1 VPGSTLFCFIMK
13 KLRWQLLVVL
23 LALAAITFL
32 LLNQQAPILPGV
44 IDQPNQPAT
53 GGTYTEGLI
62 GSFGRLNPLL
72 DYYNPADQAVDR
84 LIYSGLIRFDDQGVP
99 QGDLADSWG
108 ISQDGKVYNFSL
120 RPDAIWQDGQP
131 LTSDDIVFTIGL
143 MKDDKSP
150 LPSDIR
156 DFWKQVEVKALDEKT
171 LQFRLPEAFAPFM
184 DYLAFGVL
192 PKHKLANLTSGQIVD
207 APFNMQPV
215 GSGPFQFDHLTVQNG
230 QIQGVVLKRFDKYY
244 GKKAFIDGATFRY
257 YPDSAAALNAYDQ
270 KEVLGVSQ
278 ITTDVL
284 EKAMKDANLNLYT
297 GRLPR
302 LALVYLNLGNDS
314 LPFFQDASIR
324 RALLM
329 GVNRQWIA
337 NRILG
342 GQAIVADGPVFPGTW
357 AYYDGIEHLDY
368 DPDAAIGILKNA
380 GYTIPA
386 QGGNVRTKEGT
397 TFKFE
402 MVYPDQG
409 AFPDIA
415 KEIQQNWKD
424 LGVDVTLKGV
434 AYSDLVKNYLQPR
447 TYDAALVDLNFSR
460 SPDPDPYPFWHQT
473 QITGGQ
479 NYAKWDDRQASEYL
493 EQARITT
500 DLGERAKRYRNFQVR
515 FTSEMPALPLYYP
528 VYTYGVDAQV
538 KGVRMGPLFE
548 ASDRFST
555 ITSWFFEE
563 QRATQP
569 PAATATP

>member
-1 VPGSTLFCFIMK
+1 MK

-44 IDQPNQPAT
+44 VDQPNQPAT

-72 DYYNPADQAVDR
+72 DTYNPADQAVDR
-84 LIYSGLIRFDDQGVP
+84 LVYSGLIRFDDQGVP

-120 RPDAIWQDGQP
+120 RPDAVWQDGQP

-150 LPSDIR
+150 LPADIR
-156 DFWKQVEVKALDEKT
+156 DFWKQVEVKALDGKT

-192 PKHKLANLTSGQIVD
+192 PKHKLASLTNEQIMD

-215 GSGPFQFDHLTVQNG
+215 GSGPFQFDRLIVQNG

-244 GKKAFIDGATFRY
+244 DKKAFIDGVTFRY

-284 EKAMKDANLNLYT
+284 DKAMKEANLNLYT

-329 GVNRQWIA
+329 GINRQWIV

-368 DPDAAIGILKNA
+368 DPDAAIAILKKA
-380 GYTIPA
+380 DYTIPA

-397 TFKFE
+397 AFKFE

-424 LGVDVTLKGV
+424 LGVDVALKGV

-538 KGVRMGPLFE
+538 KGVRMGPLFD
-548 ASDRFST
+548 ASDRFSI

-569 PAATATP
+569 PPPSATP

>member
-1 VPGSTLFCFIMK
+1 MK

-32 LLNQQAPILPGV
+32 LLNQQTPILPGV
-44 IDQPNQPAT
+44 VDQPNQPAT

-72 DYYNPADQAVDR
+72 DYYNPADQAIDR

-108 ISQDGKVYNFSL
+108 VSQDGKVYNFSL
-120 RPDAIWQDGQP
+120 RPDAVWQDGQP

-143 MKDDKSP
+143 MRDEKSP

-171 LQFRLPEAFAPFM
+171 LQFRLPESFAPFM

-192 PKHKLANLTSGQIVD
+192 PKHKLANLTSQQIVD

-215 GSGPFQFDHLTVQNG
+215 GSGPFQFERLMVQNG

-244 GKKAFIDGATFRY
+244 GKKAFMDGVTFRY

-278 ITTDVL
+278 VTSDVMD
-284 EKAMKDANLNLYT
+284 KAMKDPNLNLYT

-314 LPFFQDASIR
+314 LPFFQDSSIR

-329 GVNRQWIA
+329 GINRQWIVD
-337 NRILG
+337 RLLG

-368 DPDAAIGILKNA
+368 DPDAAVSMLKKA

-397 TFKFE
+397 AMKFE

-424 LGVDVTLKGV
+424 LGVEVTLKGV
-434 AYSDLVKNYLQPR
+434 AYSDLVKNFLQPR

-538 KGVRMGPLFE
+538 KGVRMGPLFDT
-548 ASDRFST
+548 SDRFST

-569 PAATATP
+569 PPATATP

>member
-1 VPGSTLFCFIMK
+1 MK

-32 LLNQQAPILPGV
+32 LLNQQAPVLPGV
-44 IDQPNQPAT
+44 VDQPNQPTT
-53 GGTYTEGLI
+53 GGVYSEALI

-72 DYYNPADQAVDR
+72 DYYNSADQAVDR
-84 LIYSGLIRFDDQGVP
+84 LIYSGLIRFDDQGIP

-120 RPDAIWQDGQP
+120 RSDAVWQDGQP
-131 LTSDDIVFTIGL
+131 VTSDDVIFTIDQL
-143 MKDDKSP
+143 RDDKSP

-156 DFWKQVEVKALDEKT
+156 DFWKQVDVKALDSKT

-192 PKHKLANLTSGQIVD
+192 PKHKLANLTSEQIAQ

-215 GSGPFQFDHLTVQNG
+215 GSGPFQFDRLIVQNG
-230 QIQGVVLKRFDKYY
+230 QIQGVTLTRFDKYY
-244 GKKAFIDGATFRY
+244 GKKPFIDGVTFRY
-257 YPDSAAALNAYDQ
+257 YKDSAAALDAYD
-270 KEVLGVSQ
+270 KGDVLGVSQ
-278 ITTDVL
+278 VTTDVL
-284 EKAMKDANLNLYT
+284 QKAMKEPNLNLYT

-329 GVNRQWIA
+329 GINRQWIVD
-337 NRILG
+337 RLLG
-342 GQAIVADGPVFPGTW
+342 SQAIVADGPIFPGTW
-357 AYYDGIEHLDY
+357 AYYEGIEHLDY
-368 DPDAAIGILKNA
+368 DPDAAISILKKA

-386 QGGNVRTKEGT
+386 QGGNVRAKEDT
-397 TFKFE
+397 AMKFDL
-402 MVYPDQG
+402 VYPDQG

-415 KEIQQNWKD
+415 KEIQKNWKE
-424 LGVDVTLKGV
+424 LGVEVSLKGV
-434 AYSDLVKNYLQPR
+434 AYSDLVKNYLEPR
-447 TYDAALVDLNFSR
+447 TYEAALVDLNFSR

-515 FTSEMPALPLYYP
+515 FTNEMPALPLYYP

-538 KGVRMGPLFE
+538 KGVRMGPLFDP
-548 ASDRFST
+548 SDRFST
-555 ITSWFFEE
+555 ITAWYFQE
-563 QRATQP
+563 QRATQVP
-569 PAATATP
+569 QTTATATP

>member
-1 VPGSTLFCFIMK
+1 VPGCTLFCFIMK

-32 LLNQQAPILPGV
+32 LLNQQTPILPGV
-44 IDQPNQPAT
+44 VDQPNQPAT

-72 DYYNPADQAVDR
+72 DYYNPADQAIDR

-108 ISQDGKVYNFSL
+108 VSQDGKVYNFSL
-120 RPDAIWQDGQP
+120 RPDAVWQDGQP

-143 MKDDKSP
+143 MRDDKSP

-171 LQFRLPEAFAPFM
+171 LQFRLPESFAPFM

-192 PKHKLANLTSGQIVD
+192 PKHKLANLTSQQIVD

-215 GSGPFQFDHLTVQNG
+215 GSGPFQFERLMVQNG

-244 GKKAFIDGATFRY
+244 GTKAFMDGVTIRY

-278 ITTDVL
+278 VTSDVMD
-284 EKAMKDANLNLYT
+284 KAMKDPNLNLYT

-314 LPFFQDASIR
+314 LPFFQDSSIR

-329 GVNRQWIA
+329 GINRQWIVD
-337 NRILG
+337 RLLG

-368 DPDAAIGILKNA
+368 DPDAAVSMLKKA

-397 TFKFE
+397 AMKFE

-424 LGVDVTLKGV
+424 LGVEVTLKGV

-473 QITGGQ
+473 QITGGH

-538 KGVRMGPLFE
+538 KGVRMGPLFDT
-548 ASDRFST
+548 SDRFST

-569 PAATATP
+569 PPATATP

>member
-1 VPGSTLFCFIMK
+1 MK

-32 LLNQQAPILPGV
+32 LLNQQTPVLPGV
-44 IDQPNQPAT
+44 VDQPNQPVA
-53 GGTYTEGLI
+53 GGTYSEGLI

-72 DYYNPADQAVDR
+72 DYYNPADQSVDR
-84 LIYSGLIRFDDQGVP
+84 LLYSGLIRFDAQGIP

-120 RPDAIWQDGQP
+120 RPDAVWQDGQP
-131 LTSDDIVFTIGL
+131 LTSDDVVFTIGL
-143 MKDDKSP
+143 MRDDKSP

-156 DFWKQVEVKALDEKT
+156 DFWKQINVKALDAKT

-192 PKHKLANLTSGQIVD
+192 PKHKLANLTIQQIID

-215 GSGPFQFDHLTVQNG
+215 GSGPYQFDRLLVKNG
-230 QIQGVVLKRFDKYY
+230 QIQGVNLKRFDKYY
-244 GKKAFIDGATFRY
+244 GNKAFIDDVTFRY
-257 YPDSAAALNAYDQ
+257 YASSAAALDAYDQ

-284 EKAMKDANLNLYT
+284 DRAMKDANLNLFT

-329 GVNRQWIA
+329 GVNRQWIV

-357 AYYDGIEHLDY
+357 AYYDGIEHLAY
-368 DPDAAIGILKNA
+368 DPDAAISMLKAA

-397 TFKFE
+397 ALKFE

-424 LGVDVTLKGV
+424 IGVDVTLKSV
-434 AYSDLVKNYLQPR
+434 AYTDLVNNYLQPR

-479 NYAKWDDRQASEYL
+479 NYSKWDDRQASEYL

-515 FTSEMPALPLYYP
+515 FTNQMPALPLYYP

-538 KGVRMGPLFE
+538 KGVRMGPLFDQ
-548 ASDRFST
+548 SDRLST
-555 ITSWFFEE
+555 ITSWYFEE
-563 QRATQP
+563 QRATQAP
-569 PAATATP
+569 QPSATP